1 MIADKKLP
9 REAVYKEF
17 VADTELT
24 KCIVHT
30 FVPVTNGIKAVIEN
44 ENGKLDSIYIERL
57 QLL

>member
-17 VADTELT
+17 ITGIKLT

-44 ENGKLDSIYIERL
+44 ENGKLDSIYPKM
-57 QLL
+57 